1 MEKCWQ
7 TPVLC
12 CLFESRWF
20 YDVFFER
27 KPHVLSNC
35 LMALDPNH
43 GQMLTFHADIAPLS
57 RPRSLWRSD
66 WVRLHLSRGFTGYHE
81 TTVVVSDEF
90 LTLTVA
96 IETGH
101 TNG

>member
-1 MEKCWQ
+1 MVVDTWKS
-7 TPVLC
+7 VGKHLSFVA
-12 CLFESRWF
+12 CLKADGFMMS
-20 YDVFFER
+20 FFER

-90 LTLTVA
+90 LTLTVCY
-96 IETGH
+96 
-101 TNG
+101 